1 MRSSSGAA
9 WAPSTTL
16 KLVLTRPP
24 LTRSKRVTAA
34 PGKTGASSSANAA
47 RSSAISARSRSQPCL
62 MFAAER
68 AGSMPPAAERGW
80 VREAAH
86 ARTLEHRQLP
96 MAVAIVD
103 AQDVGGAVVALDLD
117 IALIRTEPL
126 IEGLDDA
133 DARSTQAKAL
143 RHRHAAMSG
152 VGVDPNLHA
161 SGSRRP
167 RSRRCGRGAFKH
179 SAGLP
184 PTHPSWRR
192 GSDCIKQERT
202 TGRSGSHAEP
212 EATSGREEGEIID
225 AEWTESAVSRGEA
238 GRCRFHARARR
249 LARRRAAAPSSGA
262 SRTRGSGT

>member
-9 WAPSTTL
+9 RGPRTTL

-34 PGKTGASSSANAA
+34 PGKTGASSFANAA
-47 RSSAISARSRSQPCL
+47 RSSAISARSRSQLCL

-103 AQDVGGAVVALDLD
+103 AQDVGGAVVPFDLD
-117 IALIRTEPL
+117 VAVVRPEPL

-133 DARSTQAKAL
+133 DARSAQAKAL

-161 SGSRRP
+161 SGFRP
-167 RSRRCGRGAFKH
+167 TATRKLRSRTIQAFGRPA
-179 SAGLP
+179 ANP
-184 PTHPSWRR
+184 P
-192 GSDCIKQERT
+192 
-202 TGRSGSHAEP
+202 
-212 EATSGREEGEIID
+212 
-225 AEWTESAVSRGEA
+225 
-238 GRCRFHARARR
+238 
-249 LARRRAAAPSSGA
+249 
-262 SRTRGSGT
+262 

>member
-9 WAPSTTL
+9 RAPGTTL

-34 PGKTGASSSANAA
+34 PGKTGASSFANAA
-47 RSSAISARSRSQPCL
+47 RSSAISARSRSQLCL

-68 AGSMPPAAERGW
+68 AGSMPAAAERGW

-96 MAVAIVD
+96 IAVAIVD

-117 IALIRTEPL
+117 VAVIRTEPL

-133 DARSTQAKAL
+133 DPRSAQAKAL

-167 RSRRCGRGAFKH
+167 RSRRRQA
-179 SAGLP
+179 
-184 PTHPSWRR
+184 
-192 GSDCIKQERT
+192 DCIKQERT

-212 EATSGREEGEIID
+212 DATSGREER
-225 AEWTESAVSRGEA
+225 RGRSSMLS
-238 GRCRFHARARR
+238 GRKVPY
-249 LARRRAAAPSSGA
+249 RAAKLVVAGSMLALAASLAGA
-262 SRTRGSGT
+262 